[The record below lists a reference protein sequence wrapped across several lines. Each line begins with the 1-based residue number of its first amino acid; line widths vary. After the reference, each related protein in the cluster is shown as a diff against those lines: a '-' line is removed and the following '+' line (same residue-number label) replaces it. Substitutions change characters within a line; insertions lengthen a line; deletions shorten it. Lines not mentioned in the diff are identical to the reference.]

1 MDLLSLKDFIPWNA
15 IRSWNSPCRIKALIA
30 NPCRYLQQKNNRCVS
45 RCVPGCN
52 SPVVSPVCARH
63 AHMGSS
69 WLNCYGFHQRA
80 RALVVSP
87 ERVIPSFGGATPGG
101 PHRGGHNGKSE
112 KWWVYAW

>member
-69 WLNCYGFHQRA
+69 WLNCYGFNQRA
-80 RALVVSP
+80 RARWWSP
-87 ERVIPSFGGATPGG
+87 QSGSSHPSGG